1 MKRNEER
8 LLFSS
13 STFPFPLV
21 QLSPSTIPK
30 PPSYSKGL
38 GETDAVIVMG
48 MQIHSL
54 PGPLSGENTA
64 HVVSDTASLLSHN
77 ILKNSL
83 TLFATLSNL
92 VNKATLY

>member
-13 STFPFPLV
+13 FTFPFPLV

-30 PPSYSKGL
+30 PPSCSKGS

-48 MQIHSL
+48 MQTHSL
-54 PGPLSGENTA
+54 PRPPFGKNTV

-77 ILKNSL
+77 ILRNSV

-92 VNKATLY
+92 INKATLY